1 MCDAEHPAR
10 CIDLRRTD
18 GAEIRNVRLRGM
30 GERCMNGDSFPYTK
44 FGPLPM
50 PHPDAIGITFTG
62 GSNLPVARYDNI
74 HATGFG
80 QAFQAGGEHVVCCD
94 CLASFNLYGWTFGNY
109 AFGTSHGAA
118 DNHPI
123 VLVNCG
129 DEQSVHLPLFAKCGD
144 DGGAIHGM
152 QSVTMV
158 GFNIE
163 RVGSH
168 VIGGQLGDLMRETIP
183 GTWRGKIEY
192 TWQPAW
198 HATNSVEHRLWESDG
213 SGSGFETVN
222 LAHRRVG
229 TSEERHRYA
238 PHLGQTYFDTDLGKL
253 LVCTDA
259 AKRLWVDAMGNPA
272 K

>member
-1 MCDAEHPAR
+1 
-10 CIDLRRTD
+10 
-18 GAEIRNVRLRGM
+18 
-30 GERCMNGDSFPYTK
+30 MNGDSFPYTK

-62 GSNLPVARYDNI
+62 GSNLPVARYDTI

-109 AFGTSHGAA
+109 VFGTPHGAA

-198 HATNSVEHRLWESDG
+198 HATNSVEHPLWENDG

-229 TSEERHRYA
+229 PSEERRRYA

-253 LVCTDA
+253 LVCTDPV
-259 AKRLWVDAMGNPA
+259 RHLWVDALG
-272 K
+272 KIV